1 MSLQVNYDD
10 VVGQIE
16 GYGLDIDDTKPK
28 STGLLVGTV
37 SPVRCRVTNSDREFR
52 GWYWLNEV
60 MIEGAAYIVGAYGI
74 YHGNDSGKQVVKL
87 NRDGKAVAVDPALRA
102 AMKARQAENMK
113 RMKALRAAEAER
125 AAREAARVWN
135 AYVASGESDYLA
147 RKGVGA
153 HGVRFDPNGHGTML
167 VPMLD
172 VRGKVH
178 GLQIIRGKNR
188 GSKLEKQN
196 FPVGLVKRGHFH
208 LIGGM
213 PTWIVLVAEGYAT
226 AATLHEATGLPVA
239 VAFDA
244 GNLVHVAGEIH
255 KHYKCVRILV
265 CADDDYASDGNPGVT
280 AAQVAAVAVSGAWVA
295 PVFSDEQQRAARAR
309 IQECAPLPGAVG
321 LNAEEHAAA
330 KKRVAALLAE
340 IGIGKDT
347 DFNDLQALE
356 GQHAVRGQIEARL
369 LDLKWSAPE
378 RAGAGIPAEGGGER
392 VAMAPRLTIDEA
404 AARFWGTY
412 GLGGKALFD
421 EVERRLVHKDDVL
434 NLLPS
439 HGWDELKKHPGWR
452 VARDHEIGFDP
463 TERDPSVRCNLFGGW
478 PSTPRHGKCDML
490 LDLLFYLCSKDP
502 NAREIYNWILCWLAY
517 PLQHR
522 GAKMHSAILVH
533 GPQGTGKSRFF
544 EAVAEIY
551 GQYGRVLGQDA
562 LEDKFNA
569 DWAEKKLFIVGDEVM
584 AKVEMYH
591 VKNRLKGF
599 ITGST
604 IRVNPKNVAAHT
616 EKNQMN
622 IVFLSNER
630 QPMILENDDRRHLV
644 LWTPPKPDEE
654 FFAQVNAEIDAGGVA
669 ALHHYLLN
677 LDLGDFKPWTKPP
690 MTEAKQ
696 DLIDLGLSSEERF
709 LVEWQ
714 RLELEGKD
722 GATVP
727 FCPCLGSHL
736 YRVYEDWCKRQ
747 GEFRPRPSN
756 HVMNFFAKQGGWSA
770 GKSSPTWATLRDKTV
785 KNRKMVVPSDTAM
798 IDAIKQAPPGSPQQN
813 LARERY
819 STKAEWLTACFF
831 AFEYAIGVQP

>member
-1 MSLQVNYDD
+1 MAIQINYDD
-10 VVGQIE
+10 VIGQLQ
-16 GYGLDIDDTKPK
+16 GYGLIVDGGIDVGTTKP
-28 STGLLVGTV
+28 
-37 SPVRCRVTNSDREFR
+37 VRVRVENGDREKR

-60 MIEGAAYIVGAYGI
+60 MIDGAAYIVGAYGI
-74 YHGNDSGKQVVKL
+74 YHGNDSGKQAVKI
-87 NRDGKAVAVDPALRA
+87 NREGKPVTVDPALRE
-102 AMKARQAENMK
+102 AMKQRQAENIK
-113 RMKALRAAEAER
+113 RMKALRDAEAER
-125 AAREAARVWN
+125 AAREAARVWS
-135 AYVASGESDYLA
+135 AYVPEGQSDYLV

-172 VRGKVH
+172 SHGKVH

-188 GSKLEKQN
+188 GGKLEKQY
-196 FPVGLVKRGHFH
+196 FPAGLAKQGHYH

-213 PTWIVLVAEGYAT
+213 PTWICLVAEGYAT
-226 AATLHEATGLPVA
+226 AASLHEATGLPVA

-244 GNLVHVAGEIH
+244 GNLVHVAAALH
-255 KHYKCVRILV
+255 KHYKRAKLLI
-265 CADDDYASDGNPGVT
+265 CADDDYLTEGNPGVT
-280 AAQVAAVAVSGAWVA
+280 AASTAALAVDGAYVA
-295 PVFSDEQQRAARAR
+295 PVFEADR
-309 IQECAPLPGAVG
+309 GG
-321 LNAEEHAAA
+321 
-330 KKRVAALLAE
+330 KK
-340 IGIGKDT
+340 IT

-356 GQHAVRGQIEARL
+356 GRHAVRGQIEARL
-369 LDLKWSAPE
+369 LELKWSAP
-378 RAGAGIPAEGGGER
+378 AASGAGRVTEGGGENLP
-392 VAMAPRLTIDEA
+392 MAARLTIDEA

-463 TERDPSVRCNLFGGW
+463 TEKDAAVKCNLFGGW
-478 PSTPRHGKCDML
+478 PTVPRAGKCDAL
-490 LDLLFYLCSKDP
+490 LDLLFYLCSKDA
-502 NAREIYNWILCWLAY
+502 NKRAINDWILKWLAY

-522 GAKMHSAILVH
+522 GAKMQSAIVVH

-544 EAVAEIY
+544 EAIAEIY

-569 DWAEKKLFIVGDEVM
+569 DWAEKKLYLVADEVM
-584 AKVEMYH
+584 ARQDMFH
-591 VKNRLKGF
+591 IKNRLKGF
-599 ITGST
+599 ITGTT

-630 QPMILENDDRRHLV
+630 QPMILENDDRRHCV
-644 LWTPPKPDEE
+644 IWTPPKPDES
-654 FFAQVNAEIDAGGVA
+654 FFAEVNDEIENGGIA

-709 LVEWQ
+709 MREWQ
-714 RLELEGKD
+714 RLEIEGKN
-722 GATVP
+722 GEPLP
-727 FCPCLGSHL
+727 FCPCLGSQL
-736 YRVYEDWCKRQ
+736 YKAYEEWCARQ
-747 GEFRPRPSN
+747 GEFRPRPAN
-756 HVMNFFAKQGGWSA
+756 HFINFFAKQGGWTA
-770 GKSSPTWATLRDKTV
+770 GKSETTWEDSNSKTP
-785 KNRKMVVPSDTAM
+785 KNRKMVVPPDYAV
-798 IDAIKQAPPGSPQQN
+798 IEAIRHAPSYSKQHDM
-813 LARERY
+813 ARDRFD
-819 STKAEWLTACFF
+819 SKAAWLTHCFF
-831 AFEYAIGVQP
+831 EFDRAVKA

>member
-1 MSLQVNYDD
+1 MSLQINYDD
-10 VVGQIE
+10 VIGQMA
-16 GYGLDIDDTKPK
+16 GYGLVIDGGIDVGTTKP
-28 STGLLVGTV
+28 
-37 SPVRCRVTNSDREFR
+37 RRVKTEDDSREKR

-60 MIEGAAYIVGAYGI
+60 MIDGAAYIVGAYGI
-74 YHGNDSGKQVVKL
+74 YHGADSGKQAVKI
-87 NRDGKAVAVDPALRA
+87 NRDGKAVAIDPALRE
-102 AMKARQAENMK
+102 AMKQRQAENLK
-113 RMKALRAAEAER
+113 RMKAMRAGEAER
-125 AAREAARVWN
+125 AAREATRVWH
-135 AYVASGESDYLA
+135 AYLPAGESDYLA
-147 RKGVGA
+147 RKNVGA

-188 GSKLEKQN
+188 GGKLEKQY
-196 FPVGLVKRGHFH
+196 FPAGLAKQGHFH

-213 PTWIVLVAEGYAT
+213 PSWIVLVAEGYAT
-226 AATLHEATGLPVA
+226 AATLFEATGLPVA

-244 GNLVHVAGEIH
+244 GNLAHVAAEIH
-255 KHYKCVRILV
+255 KHYKRAHVLV
-265 CADDDYASDGNPGVT
+265 CADDDYLTEGNPGVT
-280 AAQVAAVAVSGAWVA
+280 AASTAALAVGGAFVA
-295 PVFSDEQQRAARAR
+295 PVFAADRA
-309 IQECAPLPGAVG
+309 G
-321 LNAEEHAAA
+321 
-330 KKRVAALLAE
+330 KK
-340 IGIGKDT
+340 IT
-347 DFNDLQALE
+347 DFNDLQAIE

-369 LDLKWSAPE
+369 MDLKWAAPE
-378 RAGAGIPAEGGGER
+378 RAVAGLATEGGGES

-421 EVERRLVHKDDVL
+421 EAERRLVHKDDVL

-463 TERDPSVRCNLFGGW
+463 TERDSSVKCNMFGGW
-478 PSTPRHGKCDML
+478 PTTPREGSCQML
-490 LDLLFYLCSKDP
+490 LELLFYLCSKDP

-522 GAKMHSAILVH
+522 GAKMHSAIVVH
-533 GPQGTGKSRFF
+533 GPQGTGKSRIF
-544 EAVAEIY
+544 EAVADIY
-551 GQYGRVLGQDA
+551 GTYGRVLGQDA

-644 LWTPPKPDEE
+644 IWTPPKPDED
-654 FFAQVNAEIDAGGVA
+654 FFAQVNAEIDNGGIA

-709 LVEWQ
+709 LREWQ
-714 RLELEGKD
+714 RLEVEGRD
-722 GATVP
+722 GEPVP
-727 FCPCLGSHL
+727 FCPCLGSSL

-747 GEFRPRPSN
+747 GEFRPRPAN
-756 HVMNFFAKQGGWSA
+756 HFSNFFAKQGGWSA
-770 GKSSPTWATLRDKTV
+770 GKSDATWVSLNDKTV
-785 KNRKMVVPSDTAM
+785 KNRKMVVPGDLAM
-798 IDAIKQAPPGSPQQN
+798 LDAIKRAAPSSGQHR
-813 LARERY
+813 LARELCG
-819 STKAEWLTACFF
+819 SKAEWLTVCFF
-831 AFEYAIGVQP
+831 AFEAAIGGQP

>member
-1 MSLQVNYDD
+1 MSLQANYDD
-10 VVGQIE
+10 VIGQLV
-16 GYGLDIDDTKPK
+16 GYGLIVDGGVDVGTTKP
-28 STGLLVGTV
+28 
-37 SPVRCRVTNSDREFR
+37 VRVRVEDGDREKR

-60 MIEGAAYIVGAYGI
+60 MIDGAAYIVGAYGI
-74 YHGNDSGKQVVKL
+74 YHGNDSGKQVVKV
-87 NRDGKAVAVDPALRA
+87 NRDGKPVVVDTDLRA
-102 AMKARQAENMK
+102 AMKARHAENTA
-113 RMKALRAAEAER
+113 RMKAMRAAEAER

-135 AYVASGESDYLA
+135 AYLPAGESDYLV

-153 HGVRFDPNGHGTML
+153 HGVRFDPNGHGTMA

-188 GSKLEKQN
+188 GTKLEKQY
-196 FPVGLVKRGHFH
+196 FPAGLAKQGHFH

-226 AATLHEATGLPVA
+226 AATLFEATSLPVA

-244 GNLVHVAGEIH
+244 GNLVHVAAEIH
-255 KHYKCVRILV
+255 KYYKRAKILV
-265 CADDDYASDGNPGVT
+265 CADDDYLTAGNPGVT
-280 AAQVAAVAVSGAWVA
+280 AASNAALAVGGAFVA
-295 PVFSDEQQRAARAR
+295 PVFAADRA
-309 IQECAPLPGAVG
+309 G
-321 LNAEEHAAA
+321 
-330 KKRVAALLAE
+330 KK
-340 IGIGKDT
+340 IT
-347 DFNDLQALE
+347 DFNDLQAIE

-369 LDLKWSAPE
+369 LDLKWAAPE
-378 RAGAGIPAEGGGER
+378 RAGAGLATEGGGEL

-439 HGWDELKKHPGWR
+439 HGWDELKKHPAWR

-463 TERDPSVRCNLFGGW
+463 TEKDSAVKCNMFGGW
-478 PSTPRHGKCDML
+478 PTTPRHGKCDML
-490 LDLLFYLCSKDP
+490 LELLFYLCSKDP

-544 EAVAEIY
+544 EAVADIY

-644 LWTPPKPDEE
+644 LWTPPKPDED
-654 FFAQVNAEIDAGGVA
+654 FFAQVNAEIDAGGVP

-677 LDLGDFKPWTKPP
+677 LDLGEFKPWTKPP

-709 LVEWQ
+709 LIEWQ
-714 RLELEGKD
+714 RGEIDGKD
-722 GATVP
+722 DAAVP

-736 YRVYEDWCKRQ
+736 YRVYEDWCKQR

-756 HVMNFFAKQGGWSA
+756 HFMNFFSKQGGWSA
-770 GKSSPTWATLRDKTV
+770 GKSSPTWTTLRDKTV
-785 KNRKMVVPSDTAM
+785 KNRKMVVPSDPAM
-798 IDAIKQAPPGSPQQN
+798 IDAIKQAPPGSQQHD

-831 AFEYAIGVQP
+831 AFEHAIGAQP

>member
-10 VVGQIE
+10 VVGQLVS
-16 GYGLDIDDTKPK
+16 YGLIVDGGVDIGTTKP
-28 STGLLVGTV
+28 
-37 SPVRCRVTNSDREFR
+37 VRVRVEDGDREKR

-60 MIEGAAYIVGAYGI
+60 MIDGAAYIVGAYGI
-74 YHGNDSGKQVVKL
+74 YHGADSGKQVVKV
-87 NRDGKAVAVDPALRA
+87 NRDGKALTIDPALRA

-113 RMKALRAAEAER
+113 RMKAMRAAEAER

-135 AYVASGESDYLA
+135 AYLPAGESDYLV

-172 VRGKVH
+172 VRGKLH

-188 GSKLEKQN
+188 GGKLEKQY
-196 FPVGLVKRGHFH
+196 FPAGLAKQGHFH

-226 AATLHEATGLPVA
+226 AATLFEATGLPVA

-244 GNLVHVAGEIH
+244 GNLVHVAAEIH
-255 KHYKCVRILV
+255 KHYKCARILV
-265 CADDDYASDGNPGVT
+265 CADDDYLTKGNPGVT
-280 AAQVAAVAVSGAWVA
+280 SASNAA
-295 PVFSDEQQRAARAR
+295 
-309 IQECAPLPGAVG
+309 LAVG
-321 LNAEEHAAA
+321 GAYLAPAFAVDRA
-330 KKRVAALLAE
+330 GKK
-340 IGIGKDT
+340 IT
-347 DFNDLQALE
+347 DFNDLQAIE
-356 GQHAVRGQIEARL
+356 GQHAVRSQIEAHL
-369 LDLKWSAPE
+369 LDLKWAAPE
-378 RAGAGIPAEGGGER
+378 LSAAGPHAKGGGEAQ
-392 VAMAPRLTIDEA
+392 AMAPRLTIDEA

-439 HGWDELKKHPGWR
+439 HGWDELKKHPAWR

-463 TERDPSVRCNLFGGW
+463 TERDPAVKCNMFGGW
-478 PSTPRHGKCDML
+478 PTTPRQGQCDML

-544 EAVAEIY
+544 EAVADIY

-584 AKVEMYH
+584 AKIEMYH

-644 LWTPPKPDEE
+644 LWTPPKPDEA
-654 FFAQVNAEIDAGGVA
+654 FFAHVNAEIEAGGVA
-669 ALHHYLLN
+669 ALHHYLLT

-696 DLIDLGLSSEERF
+696 DLIELGLSSEERF
-709 LVEWQ
+709 LIEWQ
-714 RLELEGKD
+714 RLEIDGKD

-727 FCPCLGSHL
+727 FCPCQGSHL
-736 YRVYEDWCKRQ
+736 YRLYEDWCKQR

-756 HVMNFFAKQGGWSA
+756 HFMNFFSKQGGWRA
-770 GKSSPTWATLRDKTV
+770 GKSLPTWASLRDKSV
-785 KNRKMVVPSDTAM
+785 KNRKMVIPSDPAM
-798 IDAIKQAPPGSPQQN
+798 IDAIKQAPPGSPQQD
-813 LARERY
+813 LARERF
-819 STKAEWLTACFF
+819 STQAEWLTACFF
-831 AFEYAIGVQP
+831 AFEHAIGVQS